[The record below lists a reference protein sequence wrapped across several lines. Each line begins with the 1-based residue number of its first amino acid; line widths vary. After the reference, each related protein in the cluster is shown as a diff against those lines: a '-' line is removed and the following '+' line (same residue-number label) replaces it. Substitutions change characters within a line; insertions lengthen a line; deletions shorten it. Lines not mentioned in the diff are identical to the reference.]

1 MYLSIVCVTRDD
13 NYGERAKD
21 RFASFA
27 RSIPRGTDWELIVVE
42 WNPLEYD
49 SSKKP
54 MIEIINNLDLP
65 YKARVITVPFTEH
78 RRLLSIYPVLEY
90 YGKNL
95 GLIHSRGQFVLF
107 TNPDIVFPSELFD
120 HICKH
125 PFHKDYIYRASR
137 YDVDRNVLDSDNLIE
152 ACRTHIIAQ
161 HLADEDPGNA
171 AGDFTL
177 VHNSHAKA
185 VGGYV
190 QTTLLFTYLD
200 SEFVERLRKERN
212 LTYKLLPMPI
222 YHIDH
227 DRTDKCANLS
237 LLSLACKYYNPVNM
251 GLKDAKLI
259 FYENKCD
266 STQESS

>member
-13 NYGERAKD
+13 NYGERARE
-21 RFASFA
+21 RFAAFA
-27 RSIPRGTDWELIVVE
+27 KSIPKGTDWELIVVE

-49 SSKKP
+49 CSKKP
-54 MIEIINNLDLP
+54 MIDIVNSLELP
-65 YKARVITVPFTEH
+65 YKSRVITVPFTEH

-95 GLIHSRGQFVLF
+95 GLIHSQGDYVLF
-107 TNPDIVFPSELFD
+107 TNPDIVFTPEMFD
-120 HICKH
+120 HIREF
-125 PFHKDYIYRASR
+125 PFTQDYIYRATR
-137 YDVDRNVLDSDNLIE
+137 YDVNRNVLDSDNLLE
-152 ACRTHIIAQ
+152 ACRSQIIGK
-161 HLADEDPGNA
+161 HSIETDPGNA

-200 SEFVERLRKERN
+200 SEFVERLRNERA
-212 LTYKLLPMPI
+212 LSYKSMPMPI

-227 DRTDKCANLS
+227 DRTDKCANLN
-237 LLSLACKYYNPVNM
+237 LLNLACKYYNPENM
-251 GLKDAKLI
+251 GLKDAKLV
-259 FYENKCD
+259 FHENR
-266 STQESS
+266 QSS

>member
-21 RFASFA
+21 RFSSFA
-27 RSIPRGTDWELIVVE
+27 RSIPKGADWELIVVE

-49 SSKKP
+49 SSKKS
-54 MIEIINNLDLP
+54 MINIINGLDLP

-90 YGKNL
+90 YGKNI
-95 GLIHSRGQFVLF
+95 GLIHSRGQYVLF
-107 TNPDIVFPSELFD
+107 TNPDIVFPPELFD
-120 HICKH
+120 HIREH
-125 PFHKDYIYRASR
+125 PFQKNYIYRASR
-137 YDVDRNVLDSDNLIE
+137 YDVDSNVLDSDNLLE
-152 ACRTHIIAQ
+152 ACRSQIICK
-161 HLADEDPGNA
+161 HLAEEDPGNA

-177 VHNSHAKA
+177 VHNSHARA

-200 SEFVERLRKERN
+200 SEFVERLRQKRN
-212 LTYKLLPMPI
+212 LSYKLVTTPI

-227 DRTDKCANLS
+227 YRTDKCANVN
-237 LLSLACKYYNPVNM
+237 LLNLACKYYNPENM
-251 GLKDAKLI
+251 GLKDAKLV
-259 FYENKCD
+259 FSENTYCH
-266 STQESS
+266 S

>member
-13 NYGERAKD
+13 NYGERARE

-27 RSIPRGTDWELIVVE
+27 KSIPEGNDWELIVVE

-49 SSKKP
+49 KSKKP
-54 MIEIINNLDLP
+54 MIEIINGLELP

-95 GLIHSRGQFVLF
+95 GLIHSQGQYVLF
-107 TNPDIVFPSELFD
+107 TNPDIVFPPQLFD
-120 HICKH
+120 YIREY
-125 PFHKDYIYRASR
+125 PFKQNCIYRASR
-137 YDVDRNVLDSDNLIE
+137 YDVDRSVLDSHNLLE
-152 ACRTHIIAQ
+152 ACRTHIIDK
-161 HLADEDPGNA
+161 HLADIDPGNA
-171 AGDFTL
+171 AGDFTI

-190 QTTLLFTYLD
+190 QTTLLFTFLD

-212 LTYKLLPMPI
+212 LSYKILPMPI

-227 DRTDKCANLS
+227 DRTDKCANLN
-237 LLSLACKYYNPVNM
+237 LLNLACKYYNPVNM
-251 GLKDAKLI
+251 GLKDAELL
-259 FYENKCD
+259 FAEND
-266 STQESS
+266 YSNS